1 MIFSEIEEKDLLDE
15 LKPEMNFLGFSS
27 YVPDWRLEKLTT
39 QKSQW
44 VQTKS
49 LKKIL
54 LSSAKDQEGD
64 SLARQKTFR
73 QLCNM
78 RTLQTKALVPSLP
91 TADKA
96 E

>member
-1 MIFSEIEEKDLLDE
+1 MSANKE
-15 LKPEMNFLGFSS
+15 
-27 YVPDWRLEKLTT
+27 
-39 QKSQW
+39 SQE
-44 VQTKS
+44 
-49 LKKIL
+49 IL

-73 QLCNM
+73 QLCDM
-78 RTLQTKALVPSLP
+78 RTLQTKALAPSLP

>member
-1 MIFSEIEEKDLLDE
+1 MQSRE
-15 LKPEMNFLGFSS
+15 LGDQ
-27 YVPDWRLEKLTT
+27 VPPTRVDNLI
-39 QKSQW
+39 
-44 VQTKS
+44 
-49 LKKIL
+49 KKIL